1 MGEVTEFQD
10 RKTGRVTAPKPGASR
25 TPLWYLVAILLYA
38 PVVLFIDGHLS
49 APWPWEYL
57 LGALTLGVL
66 ALWTSRLSAADRTQ
80 VWICVVVAT
89 GWEYLGSQVWGGYRY
104 RFGNIPTY
112 VPFGHGLVYVF
123 AFSLAA
129 TPWVRR
135 YERGFTLGVLGIA
148 VAWALAGI
156 TVLGPLTG
164 RSDVHG
170 LYWLPFFAA
179 AVLFSPRRALF
190 AAIFIAVTDLE
201 LAGTVFGAW
210 TWLPSTPWFHVASGN
225 PPSAIA
231 GGYTIIDGTVLL
243 LVGLIAS
250 ARRRRAVARPYAA
263 AGGVTSLG
271 GSS

>member
-1 MGEVTEFQD
+1 MGAVPASQS
-10 RKTGRVTAPKPGASR
+10 GASR

-38 PVVLFIDGHLS
+38 PVALFIDGHLG
-49 APWPWEYL
+49 AAWPWEYL
-57 LGALTLGVL
+57 LGAVTLGVL
-66 ALWTSRLSAADRTQ
+66 ALWTSRLSPAGRTQ

-104 RFGNIPTY
+104 RFGNIPAY

-135 YERGFTLGVLGIA
+135 HERAFTLGVLA
-148 VAWALAGI
+148 AATAWALAGI

-170 LYWLPFFAA
+170 LFWLPIFAY

-190 AAIFIAVTDLE
+190 AGIFLAVTDLE
-201 LAGTVFGAW
+201 LAGTWFGAW

-243 LVGLIAS
+243 LVALIAA
-250 ARRRRAVARPYAA
+250 ARRRRVTTVVAPPALSSI
-263 AGGVTSLG
+263 TSLG